1 MLPLPAIY
9 GNNHTKI
16 YYNIAESLP
25 ATLDCNIANDELEK
39 TFAVGNIHMIMM
51 DKNMDSKQKQ
61 QMLNDIDKV
70 EGVKELLLLNG
81 TCEAD
86 YVYKIYTIGNGSAR
100 YIDEVNGSCVMFYED
115 ENGGTEK
122 YIISVQARM
131 GCERVSKIWLK
142 DGKVSTEEISYKEE
156 VGIDEDYYSNPYP
169 LDYADVTDKSLLK

>member
-1 MLPLPAIY
+1 MNL
-9 GNNHTKI
+9 GRGKV
-16 YYNIAESLP
+16 YNVR
-25 ATLDCNIANDELEK
+25 C
-39 TFAVGNIHMIMM
+39 MI
-51 DKNMDSKQKQ
+51 DVPG
-61 QMLNDIDKV
+61 L
-70 EGVKELLLLNG
+70 
-81 TCEAD
+81 EAD
-86 YVYKIYTIGNGSAR
+86 KSLFLGNMEGGSALSGELKVFAHAVNENATSENER
-100 YIDEVNGSCVMFYED
+100 YGKTEGYLTLLYED